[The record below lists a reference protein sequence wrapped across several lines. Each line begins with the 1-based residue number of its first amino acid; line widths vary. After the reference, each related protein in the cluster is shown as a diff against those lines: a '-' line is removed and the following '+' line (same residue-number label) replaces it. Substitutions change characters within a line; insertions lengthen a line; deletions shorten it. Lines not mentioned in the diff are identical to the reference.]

1 MRACGENRVGH
12 MRSQLTDAFS
22 LAGSGSLSVDVS
34 DPSAG
39 YVRVNSVDLLPST
52 PGVDE
57 DPYPWS
63 GTYLRSVPVTLTARP
78 ALGYRFVEWAG
89 IDGVAGS
96 VVSLELNRDRT
107 VTADLEPYDGPVTP
121 AHSLR

>member
-22 LAGSGSLSVDVS
+22 LGGSRSLTVDVS

-57 DPYPWS
+57 DPYPLS
-63 GTYLRSVPVTLTARP
+63 GTYFRSVPVTLTARP
-78 ALGYRFVEWAG
+78 ALGYRFVAWAG
-89 IDGVAGS
+89 LGGGAGS
-96 VVSLELNRDRT
+96 VVSRAL
-107 VTADLEPYDGPVTP
+107 Y
-121 AHSLR
+121 

>member
-1 MRACGENRVGH
+1 MRAFGENRVGH
-12 MRSQLTDAFS
+12 MRTQLNNAFS
-22 LAGSGSLSVDVS
+22 LWGSRSLTVDVS

-63 GTYLRSVPVTLTARP
+63 GTYFRSVPVTLTARP
-78 ALGYRFVEWAG
+78 APGRSEERRVGKKWSERGRAG
-89 IDGVAGS
+89 
-96 VVSLELNRDRT
+96 DR
-107 VTADLEPYDGPVTP
+107 E
-121 AHSLR
+121 